1 MKKPKI
7 GISIGDVNGIGL
19 EVIMKGLLDRRV
31 ASMCYPI
38 IYGSAKTVVYHKNML
53 NLDEFQFHHQRNAK
67 NVKEDVITVVNVWD
81 ESVNI
86 KVGTLDVAGGEYA
99 FKSLDAALVDLKDG
113 VIDALVTAPINKKAM
128 QLSGFE
134 FPGHTEYLTE
144 ESDQDE
150 SLMLMVNDSLRVGL
164 ITNHI
169 AVNAVSEAISKELI
183 QTKINILEATLQR
196 DFQIAKPKIAVLAL
210 NPHASDAGVI
220 GTEEENIIIPAIL
233 AAKDAEQLVFGPFA
247 ADGFFG
253 SDQFSKFDGILAMYH
268 DQGLIPFKALSFG
281 HGVNYT
287 AGLNFIR
294 TSPDHGTAF
303 DIAGKNMASGDSF
316 MRALFTAIDI
326 SRAREIYDES
336 NANPLKRSKGK
347 VLENPENEKP
357 FEAEEEEKSVH

>member
-7 GISIGDVNGIGL
+7 GISIGDINGIGL
-19 EVIMKGLLDRRV
+19 EVIMKGLLDKRV
-31 ASMCYPI
+31 TSMCYPI

-53 NLDEFQFHHQRNAK
+53 NLDTFQFHHQSSAK
-67 NVKEDVITVVNVWD
+67 NVKEDMITVVNVWD

-86 KVGTLDVAGGEYA
+86 KIGQLDVAGGEYA
-99 FKSLDAALVDLKDG
+99 FKSLDAALVDLKEGTIDG
-113 VIDALVTAPINKKAM
+113 LVTAPINKKAM

-144 ESDQDE
+144 ESGREE
-150 SLMLMVNDSLRVGL
+150 SLMLMVNDNLRVGL

-169 AVNAVSEAISKELI
+169 AVNAVSETLTKELI
-183 QTKINILEATLQR
+183 RTKINILEHTLQK
-196 DFQIAKPKIAVLAL
+196 DFSIVKPKIAVLAL

-220 GTEEENIIIPAIL
+220 GTEEETTILPAIL
-233 AAKDAEQLVFGPFA
+233 EAKDAGQLVFGPFA

-268 DQGLIPFKALSFG
+268 DQGLVPFKAMSFG

-287 AGLNFIR
+287 AGLDFVR

-303 DIAGKNMASGDSF
+303 DIAGKNEANGDSF
-316 MRALFTAIDI
+316 LKALFTAIDI
-326 SRAREIYDES
+326 SRAREIYEES
-336 NANPLKRSKGK
+336 NANPLQRSKGR
-347 VLENPENEKP
+347 VLENPEDEKP
-357 FEAEEEEKSVH
+357 FEAEEEEKPVH

>member
-19 EVIMKGLLDRRV
+19 EVIIKALMDKRV
-31 ASMCYPI
+31 TSICSPI
-38 IYGSAKTVVYHKNML
+38 IYGSSKTVTFHKNL
-53 NLDEFQFHHQRNAK
+53 LKLDDFKFHHQSSAK
-67 NVKEDVITVVNVWD
+67 NVKDDVVTVVNVWEED
-81 ESVNI
+81 VNI
-86 KVGTLDVAGGEYA
+86 KLGALDVAGGEYA
-99 FKSLDAALVDLKDG
+99 FKSLDAALVDVKKG

-144 ESDQDE
+144 ESGRDE
-150 SLMLMVNDSLRVGL
+150 SLMLMVNDDLRVGL

-169 AVNAVSEAISKELI
+169 PVNAVPEALSEDLI
-183 QTKINILEATLQR
+183 LAKINILERTLQQ
-196 DFQIAKPKIAVLAL
+196 DFGIEKPKIAILAL

-220 GTEEENIIIPAIL
+220 GTEEESVIIPAIL
-233 AAKDAEQLVFGPFA
+233 AAKKAAQFVFGPFA

-253 SDQFSKFDGILAMYH
+253 SDQFTKFDGVLAMYH

-287 AGLNFIR
+287 AGLDFIR

-303 DIAGKNMASGDSF
+303 DIAGKNLASGASF
-316 MRALFTAIDI
+316 QKALFTAIDI
-326 SRAREIYDES
+326 SRSRKVYTES

-347 VLENPENEKP
+347 VLENPEDEKP
-357 FEAEEEEKSVH
+357 FEAEEEKKPVH